1 MTTEIRLEQA
11 GDVDVERALSLAQER
26 VWRLITEHPGQVP
39 VYTQDGRW
47 HFDEDSWAPIWTGGF
62 LAGMIWIFAD
72 RTGDPAWR
80 EQAEKYSRIVE
91 PRKFDAGTHDIGF
104 LFTPSWGRWHA
115 LHPSDDTR
123 EVLIQA
129 GRTMAGR
136 FNAAGKYLRTW
147 VDAGS
152 TFIDVMMNIGIIYQ
166 AAALS
171 GDSALAEIATA
182 HALTSRRYLVRGDS
196 STIHEGWFDSETGEF
211 LRAATHQGYRS
222 DSSWVRGHA
231 WAIYGFGTA
240 YQNTGDARFL
250 DTARRCADLYI
261 AKVGGEFVGPNDWD
275 DPAPEFRY
283 EASGASITAA
293 AMLQLAELIGDG
305 GAVYRAYA
313 RGILGRLSEPE
324 FLGSAGAAWEGI
336 LKHSLY
342 HRGNGMGVDESVMWG
357 DYYFVEALDKLARV
371 DAETAHVATHIAGAA
386 SQ

>member
-261 AKVGGEFVGPNDWD
+261 AKVGGEFVGSNDWD
-275 DPAPEFRY
+275 DPAPEFR
-283 EASGASITAA
+283 
-293 AMLQLAELIGDG
+293 
-305 GAVYRAYA
+305 AVYRAYA